1 MLAMFVLFA
10 LLFAALAAL
19 ITYIVDP
26 LQFYHKPF
34 GYPPVFSN
42 EQRYQNP
49 GLARNYDYD
58 TIIVGTSMTENFL
71 PSEVD
76 KALGAHTLKLSI
88 RGSTADEQFKIA
100 KLAIETGKVKQVL
113 WGLDYFAL
121 KTGDQEEAGDFP
133 DYLYDDNKLNDFRY
147 LLNYSVYDQFFKGIM
162 KQIKG
167 SPSQS
172 LENLYNWNDS
182 VRFGKK
188 LVLKDYEQAGVSEAY
203 FGLNEEPLDVIKE
216 NFNTRVLSLV
226 KAHPEVKFI
235 VYYPPYSVLREVMWE
250 KTNKVRYQNQL
261 EMAVWMYEQL
271 HALPNTEVYNFQTA
285 TEWTYNLDLYKD
297 MSHHNQDVNSAIAA
311 AIGKKD
317 PRYLMKDTNAQA
329 FAEELK
335 QQVQTFALSPDGNPL
350 SVRVMMGESQDEQL
364 FSSRVMPGEGELLVP
379 VKEAA
384 QAFGATLDWNQAT
397 KELILGRDGSR
408 IKLTMGETK
417 ALMDNNEVELNYP
430 GKLIRGTSYVPLLQ
444 LATLLGY
451 DVSSDNPDELSIQYS
466 ITP

>member
-1 MLAMFVLFA
+1 MLAMFVVFA
-10 LLFAALAAL
+10 LLFAMLAAL

-34 GYPPVFSN
+34 GYDPVFSN

-58 TIIVGTSMTENFL
+58 TIIVGTSMTENFR

-100 KLAIETGKVKQVL
+100 QLAIETGKVKQVL

-121 KTGDQEEAGDFP
+121 KTGDQEAAGEFP
-133 DYLYDDNKLNDFRY
+133 DYLYDDNKLNDVRY
-147 LLNYSVYDQFFKGIM
+147 LLNYSLYDSFFKGIM

-172 LENLYNWNDS
+172 LEGLYNWNYA
-182 VRFGKK
+182 VTFGKK
-188 LVLKDYEQAGVSEAY
+188 LVLKDYEKAGVAEAY
-203 FGLNEEPLDVIKE
+203 FGLNEEPLDVIKD
-216 NFNTRVLSLV
+216 NFNTRVLKLI

-297 MSHHNQDVNSAIAA
+297 MSHHNQDVNSAIAE
-311 AIGKKD
+311 AIGQKD
-317 PRYLMKDTNAQA
+317 ARYLMNDTNAQS
-329 FAEELK
+329 FADELAK
-335 QQVQTFALSPDGNPL
+335 QVQTFALSPDGDPL
-350 SVRVMMGESQDEQL
+350 SVQVFMGDDPSEKV
-364 FSSRVMPGEGELLVP
+364 FSSRIMPGEGELLVP

-397 KELILGRDGSR
+397 KELVLGRDDSK
-408 IKLTMGETK
+408 IKLKMGDK
-417 ALMDNNEVELNYP
+417 QALQDDNAVELAYP
-430 GKLIRGTSYVPLLQ
+430 GKLIGGTAYVPFMQ
-444 LATLLGY
+444 LASMLGY
-451 DVSSDNPDELSIQYS
+451 KISSDQPNELSIRYTLAS
-466 ITP
+466 